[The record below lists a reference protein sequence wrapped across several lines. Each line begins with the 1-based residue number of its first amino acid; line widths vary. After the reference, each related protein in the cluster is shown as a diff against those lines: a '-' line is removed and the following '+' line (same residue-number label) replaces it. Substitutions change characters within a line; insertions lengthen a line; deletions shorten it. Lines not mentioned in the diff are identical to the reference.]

1 MQLFPIGDRSLN
13 KGAVLLNFNKST
25 KGTVRANINKGVL
38 WTDKPRFFGNI
49 FFTSKNY
56 HIADMNLFYL
66 NIRENVK
73 QRAEAIRRNKCAV
86 NFIEQ

>member
-1 MQLFPIGDRSLN
+1 
-13 KGAVLLNFNKST
+13 
-25 KGTVRANINKGVL
+25 VL

-73 QRAEAIRRNKCAV
+73 QRVDAYREEIATPD
-86 NFIEQ
+86 EQDAHG